1 MRLSGLGTQVRID
14 REIPDFRHSA
24 SPQFRAGKNSQ
35 VWVWQ
40 MQTLQGTLEIDGVD
54 RSARSP
60 SVVSQRSDGDMN
72 KQCRRHQ
79 ATSTQTKGI
88 YGGRVRVSSRWDQS
102 HLSGLRLHRPN
113 PSPVFEDRVIVW
125 PAYTSQ
131 ADTAPLEISS
141 PAKRPSA
148 PNEMAPVDSLPWDS
162 AVMVHE
168 LRQPLSAIVS
178 NAEANLRWL
187 KLETPNLD
195 EAVQSAKKIIRDARA
210 AADLMQKLSDVFR
223 GSGPQPAKVDI
234 NALICEVLC
243 RLADRIDERG
253 IAVKTSVA
261 GESIFVHGD
270 STQLQ
275 QVLQN
280 LISNAID
287 AMERTSP
294 SDRML
299 VIHSRREADGSVLVA
314 VEDKGCGVDDVERIF
329 EPFISTKTNGLGL
342 GLWICRSIIQS
353 HKGKLW
359 AEKVWHGGTK
369 FSFTVPAH

>member
-1 MRLSGLGTQVRID
+1 
-14 REIPDFRHSA
+14 
-24 SPQFRAGKNSQ
+24 
-35 VWVWQ
+35 
-40 MQTLQGTLEIDGVD
+40 
-54 RSARSP
+54 
-60 SVVSQRSDGDMN
+60 
-72 KQCRRHQ
+72 
-79 ATSTQTKGI
+79 
-88 YGGRVRVSSRWDQS
+88 
-102 HLSGLRLHRPN
+102 
-113 PSPVFEDRVIVW
+113 
-125 PAYTSQ
+125 
-131 ADTAPLEISS
+131 
-141 PAKRPSA
+141 
-148 PNEMAPVDSLPWDS
+148 MAPVDSLPWDS